1 MDKAQQFTA
10 LMQYVEE
17 DPGVLSRY
25 GEIGK
30 AMLEQ
35 IEQACLLEDA
45 EALSE
50 SIDGFL
56 DCCEVSGSISRN
68 DISSDNPRRERA
80 KGHRHFRTPRSN
92 KLLRSGLTHK

>member
-1 MDKAQQFTA
+1 MDKVQQFTA
-10 LMQYVEE
+10 LMRYVEE

-35 IEQACLLEDA
+35 IEQACVLQDA

-50 SIDGFL
+50 SVDAFL
-56 DCCEVSGSISRN
+56 DLLTGSDTMR
-68 DISSDNPRRERA
+68 
-80 KGHRHFRTPRSN
+80 GFTPVGPQKSVEQFNSVRKATRSVLD
-92 KLLRSGLTHK
+92 KIKK

>member
-1 MDKAQQFTA
+1 MDKVQQFTA

-45 EALSE
+45 EALNE

-56 DCCEVSGSISRN
+56 DLLMGSDTMR
-68 DISSDNPRRERA
+68 
-80 KGHRHFRTPRSN
+80 GFTPVGSQKSVEQFNSVRKATRSVLD
-92 KLLRSGLTHK
+92 KIQK

>member
-1 MDKAQQFTA
+1 MDKLEQFTA
-10 LMQYVEE
+10 LMQYAAE

-35 IEQACLLEDA
+35 IEQACLLRDA
-45 EALSE
+45 EALGE

-56 DCCEVSGSISRN
+56 DLLAGSDSMR
-68 DISSDNPRRERA
+68 
-80 KGHRHFRTPRSN
+80 GFTPVGSQKSVEQFNSVRKATRSVLD
-92 KLLRSGLTHK
+92 KIQK